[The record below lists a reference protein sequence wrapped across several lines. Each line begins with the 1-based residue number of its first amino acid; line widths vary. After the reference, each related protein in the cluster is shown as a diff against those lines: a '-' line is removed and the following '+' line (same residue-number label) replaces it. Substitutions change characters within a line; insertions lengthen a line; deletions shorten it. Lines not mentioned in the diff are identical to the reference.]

1 MSIFGASL
9 VALGV
14 VVLFPTVSILERLIA
29 AILIQA
35 GLVLL
40 SWPRRRT

>member
-1 MSIFGASL
+1 VNILGASL
-9 VALGV
+9 VSLGV

-29 AILIQA
+29 AIFIQA

-40 SWPRRRT
+40 LWPRRRT